1 MSASQS
7 PPASSDELPATLV
20 LEDVKIIETVAL
32 LQRRIK
38 DRFPESGLARLCGQ
52 LLTVAR
58 QAAQRSAWIERP
70 TLWIR
75 AVGVF
80 LAIAMLMVFAALVA
94 AAFNSS
100 AEEQLSFVDF
110 VQTFESGVNEAV
122 FVGIAIFF
130 LISLETRI
138 KRRRALEAVHEL
150 RAIAHIIDMHQLT
163 KDPERVLGRWEA
175 TKNSPRTTMTAQQL
189 NRYLDYCSEMLSL
202 TGKIAALYIRKFDD
216 PVAVAAVSEVEHL
229 STGLSRKIWQ
239 KIMILRRSADAVPEP
254 TTPPAKE
261 TSKQSSVSNEHES

>member
-1 MSASQS
+1 MSA
-7 PPASSDELPATLV
+7 PLHELPPTLV
-20 LEDVKIIETVAL
+20 LQDDKIIETVAQL
-32 LQRRIK
+32 RRRIK

-52 LLTVAR
+52 LLDVAR

-70 TLWIR
+70 TLWVR

-80 LAIAMLMVFAALVA
+80 LTIAMLLVLIA
-94 AAFNSS
+94 VVTAAFQAS
-100 AEEQLSFVDF
+100 ADEELSFVDF
-110 VQTFESGVNEAV
+110 IQTFEAGVNEV
-122 FVGIAIFF
+122 IFIGIAIFF

-138 KRRRALEAVHEL
+138 KRRRALDAVHEL

-163 KDPERVLGRWEA
+163 KDPERVLGRWTA
-175 TKNSPRTTMTAQQL
+175 TEHSPRTSMTPMQL

-202 TGKIAALYIRKFDD
+202 TGKIAALYVRKFDD

-239 KIMILRRSADAVPEP
+239 KIMILRQSDLATASPTEP
-254 TTPPAKE
+254 ATK
-261 TSKQSSVSNEHES
+261 KNEEAENAGDKK